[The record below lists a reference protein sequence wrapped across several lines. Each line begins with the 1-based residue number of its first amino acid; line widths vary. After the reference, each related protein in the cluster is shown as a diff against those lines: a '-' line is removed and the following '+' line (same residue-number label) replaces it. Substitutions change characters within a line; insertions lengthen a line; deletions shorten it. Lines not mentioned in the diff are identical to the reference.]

1 LGKVVATFE
10 NAVSGGPSVK
20 PMLKAGEKV
29 HEVDV
34 AENYKLDINAFLQA
48 AQPVIKDTFGSCLSA
63 RMSEMDRQ
71 CRQSEPDRNSAP
83 VSVTK

>member
-1 LGKVVATFE
+1 LGKVVAMFE

-34 AENYKLDINAFLQA
+34 AENYKLDINAFY
-48 AQPVIKDTFGSCLSA
+48 KRHS
-63 RMSEMDRQ
+63 R
-71 CRQSEPDRNSAP
+71 
-83 VSVTK
+83 